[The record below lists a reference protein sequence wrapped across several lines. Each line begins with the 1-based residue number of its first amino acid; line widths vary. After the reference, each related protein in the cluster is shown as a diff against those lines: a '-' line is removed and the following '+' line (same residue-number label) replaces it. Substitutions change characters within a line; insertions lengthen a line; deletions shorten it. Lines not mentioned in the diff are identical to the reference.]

1 MVSTLILIPKKKKS
15 PNLICFEAIGSLVRV
30 IRFSLVVTCHSF
42 VFVFPHF
49 EIYFLSII

>member
-15 PNLICFEAIGSLVRV
+15 PNLICFKAIGSMVRV

-42 VFVFPHF
+42 VFPHF